1 MSTNFV
7 YPITGVAYQSMATKA
22 PTIDKALF
30 TEKQAIEECRQK
42 ALTGVSKNDNPVQT
56 YHLDNYDDDT
66 YKCRFGELYSDA
78 RLVNPSPSTI
88 LSEVLLDNVN
98 DNLLDNVVDQYES
111 IPGNHASYPP
121 KDDEQPIDN
130 EPVDNEQPSKP
141 DINLP
146 DRPNRQPTPPEPVTN
161 NSNNTWIW
169 VLIAVVII
177 IAIILAYIFLIKKR
191 Q

>member
-78 RLVNPSPSTI
+78 RLVNPSPTTI
-88 LSEVLLDNVN
+88 ISEVLLDNVN

-111 IPGNHASYPP
+111 IPGNHATYPP
-121 KDDEQPIDN
+121 EDEDS
-130 EPVDNEQPSKP
+130 PSNPDRP

-146 DRPNRQPTPPEPVTN
+146 DRPDRQPSDPTPQPVTN

-177 IAIILAYIFLIKKR
+177 IAIILAYIFLLKKR